1 MKTEENFGRE
11 IVYWIIFFGI
21 MIAIWSFF
29 MRRVSGGGGAG
40 GQIFNIGKS
49 KAQMFGQGKSTNVT
63 FDNVAGLQEAKE
75 EVKEI
80 VDFLKNPKKI
90 YRA

>member
-1 MKTEENFGRE
+1 
-11 IVYWIIFFGI
+11 
-21 MIAIWSFF
+21 

-63 FDNVAGLQEAKE
+63 FDNVAGPQEAKE

-80 VDFLKNPKKI
+80 VDFLKNPKNI
-90 YRA
+90 LP